1 LKIRNLICEWAN
13 ARLAPTSY
21 LLVFVFSCF
30 FLSSACYSADELKIG
45 YVNFSVLFEGYYKTE
60 KAETEL
66 RKEADKRQEE
76 VTAIR
81 EGINNI
87 HKKLES
93 GVLKQEEKDKQKGVL
108 EQKVL
113 QLNRVARESKR
124 ELEVKREK
132 AIGEIINDIEA
143 VIKEYSEKR
152 GYTLV
157 VGNRDLLYVDK
168 KLDITKHI
176 EDLLKKKEIK
186 ENKK

>member
-1 LKIRNLICEWAN
+1 M
-13 ARLAPTSY
+13 
-21 LLVFVFSCF
+21 FSCF
-30 FLSSACYSADELKIG
+30 FLSSTCDAADELKIG

-60 KAETEL
+60 KSEAEL
-66 RKEADKRQEE
+66 RKEADKRQAE
-76 VTAIR
+76 VSEIR
-81 EGINNI
+81 EDINNI
-87 HKKLES
+87 QKKLES

-113 QLNRVARESKR
+113 QLNKVVRESKR

-132 AIGEIINDIEA
+132 AVREIIKDIEV
-143 VIKEYSEKR
+143 VINDYSKKN

-186 ENKK
+186 ENGK

>member
-1 LKIRNLICEWAN
+1 MRLIKKCFII
-13 ARLAPTSY
+13 LM
-21 LLVFVFSCF
+21 FSCF
-30 FLSSACYSADELKIG
+30 FLSSTCHAADELKIG

-60 KAETEL
+60 KSEAEL
-66 RKEADKRQEE
+66 RKEADKRQAE
-76 VTAIR
+76 VSEIR
-81 EGINNI
+81 EDINNI
-87 HKKLES
+87 QKKLES

-113 QLNRVARESKR
+113 QLNKVVRESKR

-132 AIGEIINDIEA
+132 AVREIIKDIEV
-143 VIKEYSEKR
+143 VINDYSKKN

-157 VGNRDLLYVDK
+157 VGNRDLLYVDI

-186 ENKK
+186 ENGK

>member
-1 LKIRNLICEWAN
+1 M
-13 ARLAPTSY
+13 RLTKKC
-21 LLVFVFSCF
+21 FIIFMFSCF
-30 FLSSACYSADELKIG
+30 FLSSTCHAADELKIG

-60 KAETEL
+60 KSEAEL
-66 RKEADKRQEE
+66 RKEADKRQAE
-76 VTAIR
+76 VSKIR
-81 EGINNI
+81 EDINNI
-87 HKKLES
+87 QKKLES

-113 QLNRVARESKR
+113 QLNKVVRESKR

-132 AIGEIINDIEA
+132 AIREIIKDIEV
-143 VIKEYSEKR
+143 VINDYSKKN

-157 VGNRDLLYVDK
+157 VGNRDLLYVDI

-186 ENKK
+186 ENGK

>member
-1 LKIRNLICEWAN
+1 MPKKLYISI
-13 ARLAPTSY
+13 
-21 LLVFVFSCF
+21 
-30 FLSSACYSADELKIG
+30 FLFLFCILSLTCYAADELKIG

-60 KAETEL
+60 KSEAEL
-66 RKEADKRQEE
+66 RKEADKRQAE
-76 VTAIR
+76 VSEIR
-81 EGINNI
+81 EDINNI
-87 HKKLES
+87 QKKLES

-108 EQKVL
+108 EQKIL
-113 QLNRVARESKR
+113 QLNKVVRESKR

-132 AIGEIINDIEA
+132 AVREIIKDIEV
-143 VIKEYSEKR
+143 VINDYSKKN

-186 ENKK
+186 ENGK

>member
-1 LKIRNLICEWAN
+1 MRWIEKSFIA
-13 ARLAPTSY
+13 
-21 LLVFVFSCF
+21 FVFLFCI
-30 FLSSACYSADELKIG
+30 LSSTCHAADELKIG

-60 KAETEL
+60 KSEAEL
-66 RKEADKRQEE
+66 RKEADKKQEKVSE
-76 VTAIR
+76 IR
-81 EGINNI
+81 EDINDI
-87 HKKLES
+87 RKKLES

-113 QLNRVARESKR
+113 QLNRVVRESKR

-132 AIGEIINDIEA
+132 AIREIIEDIET
-143 VIKEYSEKR
+143 VIKEYSEKM

-157 VGNRDLLYVDK
+157 IGNRDLLYVDK

-176 EDLLKKKEIK
+176 EALLKKKEIK